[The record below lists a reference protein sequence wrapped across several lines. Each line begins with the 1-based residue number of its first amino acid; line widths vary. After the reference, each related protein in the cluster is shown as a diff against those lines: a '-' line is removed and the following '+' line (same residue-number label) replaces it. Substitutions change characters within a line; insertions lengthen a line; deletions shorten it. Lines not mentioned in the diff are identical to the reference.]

1 MLLIGSLITLF
12 ASIGFPF
19 LKINQFLLS
28 SNSYNIFETI
38 SAVFSQHQRL
48 VAVMLAVFLVLFPFV
63 RVLSTILLWFSVCS
77 LRRRLYWI
85 RKINIIARWSMIDVF
100 GLSLVLIILEGHD
113 LIRTDVKSG
122 TFVLVL
128 AIVLTVVL
136 PFLALQIDPVKH
148 LSDDEDDA

>member
-1 MLLIGSLITLF
+1 MSSKMEQRQQR
-12 ASIGFPF
+12 ANPF
-19 LKINQFLLS
+19 MVQQK
-28 SNSYNIFETI
+28 
-38 SAVFSQHQRL
+38 
-48 VAVMLAVFLVLFPFV
+48 
-63 RVLSTILLWFSVCS
+63 
-77 LRRRLYWI
+77 I